1 MDPLEGECVEE
12 GRGQKGLNIFE
23 KIKDWRE
30 EEGPV
35 ASSHTNKDVSE

>member
-1 MDPLEGECVEE
+1 MCGGGEGTE
-12 GRGQKGLNIFE
+12 GIKHFR

-35 ASSHTNKDVSE
+35 ASSHNNKDVSE